1 MPTRKPT
8 GALPGRPPLIGG
20 KRLKNCVIT
29 MPQEMS
35 EFAEALG
42 NGNRSEG
49 VRLALLRAQEA
60 VADDPLSILK
70 DISVI
75 RS

>member
-29 MPQEMS
+29 MPSEMS

-49 VRLALLRAQEA
+49 VRRALRVLMQKDLERGSAQ
-60 VADDPLSILK
+60 D
-70 DISVI
+70 
-75 RS
+75 